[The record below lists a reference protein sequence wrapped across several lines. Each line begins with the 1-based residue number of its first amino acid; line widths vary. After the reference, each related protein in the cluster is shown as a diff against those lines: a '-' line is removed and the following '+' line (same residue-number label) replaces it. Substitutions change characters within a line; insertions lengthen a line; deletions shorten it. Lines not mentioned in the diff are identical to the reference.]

1 MSTWIHN
8 LSIFWM
14 AFVVFGLC
22 YVVAAVVFFSVS
34 TLGRSRIGPAFRG
47 FSAGMLS
54 PLGVIF
60 GLLVAFIAAQ
70 VWGDA
75 EHARAAVD
83 REASALRS
91 AVLLADAFS
100 AESDAHLRQLVR
112 RHIDFAV
119 SEEWPQMGN
128 QSATLHLTSP
138 GLAEAL
144 QYAISLEP
152 KGAGQVTAQRE
163 LIATLET
170 ALQSRR
176 ERIILSRSNVNW
188 VKWTCVFAQAL
199 FLMIAIAFVH
209 IDSRGASAIA
219 IAVFT
224 TGFAVSVLLIAS
236 HDCPFTGQISIKP
249 DVLLQVKPEEYSIQA
264 GKSQNP
270 NPNMGGDVTK

>member
-1 MSTWIHN
+1 
-8 LSIFWM
+8 M
-14 AFVVFGLC
+14 A
-22 YVVAAVVFFSVS
+22 
-34 TLGRSRIGPAFRG
+34 
-47 FSAGMLS
+47 
-54 PLGVIF
+54 
-60 GLLVAFIAAQ
+60 
-70 VWGDA
+70 
-75 EHARAAVD
+75 
-83 REASALRS
+83 
-91 AVLLADAFS
+91 
-100 AESDAHLRQLVR
+100 
-112 RHIDFAV
+112 
-119 SEEWPQMGN
+119 N

-170 ALQSRR
+170 ALQARR

-199 FLMIAIAFVH
+199 FVIIAIAFVH

-219 IAVFT
+219 IAIFT

-249 DVLLQVKPEEYSIQA
+249 DVLLQVKPEEYSIRIE
-264 GKSQNP
+264 KSLNP
-270 NPNMGGDVTK
+270 

>member
-1 MSTWIHN
+1 MSTWLHN
-8 LSIFWM
+8 LPIFWM
-14 AFVVFGLC
+14 AFFVFGAC
-22 YVVAAVVFFSVS
+22 YLMAAVVFFAVS
-34 TLGRSRIGPAFRG
+34 MLGRSRMGPAFRG
-47 FSAGMLS
+47 FSPGMLS
-54 PLGVIF
+54 PLGIIF

-70 VWGDA
+70 VWGDV
-75 EHARAAVD
+75 EHARVAVD

-91 AVLLADAFS
+91 TVLLADSFP
-100 AESDAHLRQLVR
+100 AEADTHLRQLVR

-119 SEEWPQMGN
+119 SEEWPQMAN

-152 KGAGQVTAQRE
+152 KGAGQITAQRE
-163 LIATLET
+163 LIATLEV
-170 ALQSRR
+170 ALQARR

-199 FLMIAIAFVH
+199 FVIIAIAFVH

-219 IAVFT
+219 IALFA

-249 DVLLQVKPEEYSIQA
+249 DVLLQVKPEEYSIRIE
-264 GKSQNP
+264 NR
-270 NPNMGGDVTK
+270 

>member
-1 MSTWIHN
+1 MSTWLHN
-8 LSIFWM
+8 LPIIWM
-14 AFVVFGLC
+14 AIVVFGLC
-22 YVVAAVVFFSVS
+22 YMVAAVVFFAVS
-34 TLGRSRIGPAFRG
+34 RLGRSRMGPAFRG
-47 FSAGMLS
+47 FSPGMLS

-70 VWGDA
+70 VWGDV
-75 EHARAAVD
+75 ERARVAVD

-91 AVLLADAFS
+91 AVLLADAFPS
-100 AESDAHLRQLVR
+100 EADTHMRQLVR

-119 SEEWPQMGN
+119 SEEWPQMAN

-144 QYAISLEP
+144 QYAITLEP
-152 KGAGQVTAQRE
+152 KGSGQTTAQRE

-170 ALQSRR
+170 ALQARR

-199 FLMIAIAFVH
+199 FLMIAIALVH
-209 IDSRGASAIA
+209 IDSRGASAVA
-219 IAVFT
+219 IAVFA

-249 DVLLQVKPEEYSIQA
+249 DVLLQVKPEEYSIRIE
-264 GKSQNP
+264 KPLNP
-270 NPNMGGDVTK
+270 

>member
-1 MSTWIHN
+1 MSTWLHD
-8 LSIFWM
+8 LPIFWM
-14 AFVVFGLC
+14 ALFVFCAC
-22 YVVAAVVFFSVS
+22 YAVAAVVFFAVS
-34 TLGRSRIGPAFRG
+34 MLARSRMGLAFRG
-47 FSAGMLS
+47 FSPGMLS
-54 PLGVIF
+54 PLGIIF

-70 VWGDA
+70 VWGDV
-75 EHARAAVD
+75 EHARVAVD

-91 AVLLADAFS
+91 AVMLADSFPVEA
-100 AESDAHLRQLVR
+100 DTHLRQLIR
-112 RHIDFAV
+112 RHIDFTV
-119 SEEWPQMGN
+119 SEEWPMMAN

-152 KGAGQVTAQRE
+152 KGAGQITAQRE

-188 VKWTCVFAQAL
+188 VKWTAVCAQAL
-199 FLMIAIAFVH
+199 FVIIAIAFVH

-219 IAVFT
+219 IALFA

-249 DVLLQVKPEEYSIQA
+249 DVLLHVKPEEYSIRIE
-264 GKSQNP
+264 KSLNP
-270 NPNMGGDVTK
+270 

>member
-1 MSTWIHN
+1 MSTWLHN
-8 LSIFWM
+8 LPIFWM
-14 AFVVFGLC
+14 ALFVFGAC
-22 YVVAAVVFFSVS
+22 YAVAAIVFFIVS
-34 TLGRSRIGPAFRG
+34 MLGRSRMGPSFRG
-47 FSAGMLS
+47 FSPGMLS
-54 PLGVIF
+54 PLGIIF

-70 VWGDA
+70 VWGDV
-75 EHARAAVD
+75 EHARVAVD

-91 AVLLADAFS
+91 AVLLADSFPVEA
-100 AESDAHLRQLVR
+100 DTHLRQLVR

-119 SEEWPQMGN
+119 SEEWPQMAN
-128 QSATLHLTSP
+128 QSATLHLSSP

-152 KGAGQVTAQRE
+152 KGAGQITAQRE

-170 ALQSRR
+170 ALQARR

-199 FLMIAIAFVH
+199 LVIIAIAFVH

-219 IAVFT
+219 IAIFT

-249 DVLLQVKPEEYSIQA
+249 EVLLQVKPEEYSIRIE
-264 GKSQNP
+264 KSLNP
-270 NPNMGGDVTK
+270 